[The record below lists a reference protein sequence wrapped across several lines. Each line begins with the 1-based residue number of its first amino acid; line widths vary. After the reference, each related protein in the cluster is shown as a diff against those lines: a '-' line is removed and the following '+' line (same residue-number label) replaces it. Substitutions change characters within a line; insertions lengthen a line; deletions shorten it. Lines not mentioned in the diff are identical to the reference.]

1 MSTFHPEG
9 ARVFAR
15 KQPVS
20 QATAPGTAV
29 ARLAGKRALIY
40 GGGTGIGFACA
51 EAMAREGAA
60 VFLSGRRETVLRE
73 AAEKLAPMGKAGFA
87 AADATVT
94 EDVQR
99 VTAAAVDFMGGLDTI
114 VVSAGAA
121 GRTPIFDTPV
131 EEFKRITDHSLLPPF
146 LAMRFGAEHLLQAES
161 GSVIVISS
169 MFGLT
174 GQKERVGYCSG
185 KWGVIGLVKAAAMDF
200 ADKGVRVNAI
210 CPGFIETPLS
220 IETAK
225 LEPNWEEVVA
235 FKRKMHP
242 IPRPGKLEEVG
253 ELAVDLANERSAFMT
268 GQAIAID
275 GGFTTR

>member
-1 MSTFHPEG
+1 M
-9 ARVFAR
+9 
-15 KQPVS
+15 
-20 QATAPGTAV
+20 

-51 EAMAREGAA
+51 EAMAREGAT
-60 VFLSGRRETVLRE
+60 VFLSGRREHVLRE
-73 AAEKLAPMGKAGFA
+73 AFEKLKALGKVGFA
-87 AADATVT
+87 AGDATAP

-99 VTAAAVDFMGGLDTI
+99 VTAAAVGFMGGLDTI

-131 EEFKRITDHSLLPPF
+131 EEYKRIVDHSLMPPF
-146 LAMRFGAEHLLQAES
+146 LAMRFGAEHLLKAGT
-161 GSVIVISS
+161 GSVIIISS

-185 KWGVIGLVKAAAMDF
+185 KWGVIGLAKAAAMDF
-200 ADKGVRVNAI
+200 ADKNVRVNAI
-210 CPGFIETPLS
+210 CPGFIETPLA

-225 LEPNWEEVVA
+225 LEPNWEEVIE
-235 FKRKMHP
+235 FKRRMHP

-253 ELAVDLANERSAFMT
+253 ELAVYLANDLSAFMT